1 MRIIRLLLDHDA
13 ELNAK
18 DTENETALHGAV
30 FGGHIEVVQY
40 LLEQG
45 MDPNTKGTEN
55 LTPLDMARSTGQR
68 SIEKLLLG
76 EALTTEEE
84 EPAPQP
90 EAAPPTST
98 DLKLDTN
105 TEAESDPISE
115 ELISQ
120 YLTIMLV
127 ISAADNNLE
136 DVQTLLEAN
145 VSPNS
150 SWDKHGTAL
159 YAACLNGHL
168 EAVQLLLEAGGD
180 INGPGG
186 QIGSPFHAAC
196 FSGDLILVIFLLA
209 WGANI
214 NNLHPETG
222 YPLHVASA
230 AGHVPI
236 MNLLLGMGFPV
247 NAWGGKYGTPLIAAA
262 TAGLEASQCLV
273 SRGGNV
279 HVRSPAG
286 FGVVDTAR
294 ACGHQDAKTFFK
306 RCGAQSSGWTSRAG
320 LLSRLS
326 SLSLKM
332 EKANLEAEGQQ
343 FVSQNFA
350 AAA

>member
-1 MRIIRLLLDHDA
+1 M
-13 ELNAK
+13 NAK

-30 FGGHIEVVQY
+30 YGGHIEVVQY

-55 LTPLDMARSTGQR
+55 LTPLDMAKNTGQR

-76 EALTTEEE
+76 EPLQTEEE
-84 EPAPQP
+84 EPAPEP
-90 EAAPPTST
+90 EAAPTSNN
-98 DLKLDTN
+98 LKLDTN
-105 TEAESDPISE
+105 TEPESDPVSE

-127 ISAADNNLE
+127 ISAANNNLE

-168 EAVQLLLEAGGD
+168 ETVQLLLEASGD
-180 INGPGG
+180 VNGPGG
-186 QIGSPFHAAC
+186 EVGSPFHAAC
-196 FSGDLILVIFLLA
+196 FSGNLFLVIFLLA

-214 NNLHPETG
+214 NNLNNETG

-230 AGHVPI
+230 AGHLPI
-236 MNLLLGMGFPV
+236 MNLLLNLDFPV

-262 TAGLEASQCLV
+262 TSGLEASQFLV
-273 SRGGNV
+273 LRGGNV
-279 HVRSPAG
+279 HARSPAG

-294 ACGHQDAKTFFK
+294 ACGQQDAKTFFK

-343 FVSQNFA
+343 FVNQNFA